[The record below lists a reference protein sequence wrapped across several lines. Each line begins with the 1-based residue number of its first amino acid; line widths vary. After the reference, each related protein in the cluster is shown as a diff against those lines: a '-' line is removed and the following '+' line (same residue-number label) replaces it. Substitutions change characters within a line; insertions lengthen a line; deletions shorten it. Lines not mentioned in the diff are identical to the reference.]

1 MRRGYGRHLRTTT
14 RKSIVI
20 PPTGIGEDSGNK
32 ASLEAL
38 DPTASLRT
46 LRGRFAAAS
55 KHGHAFAGGPPHPL
69 FQSGHAA
76 ASARHCRENVTP
88 NPDPD
93 PISAV
98 GDEAGG
104 KSRLSLLKAHC
115 PSPHRR
121 RQLGHIMER
130 IVLNGVGRSPSI
142 LRPIGETDELH
153 VNRPSYLRSA
163 DAGQRARSPFVKES
177 RIRFRTVSR
186 RLSSAT
192 LLGQS

>member
-1 MRRGYGRHLRTTT
+1 MGGTCERRPVNRSLSRRRGSARIAAIRHRWRRLILR
-14 RKSIVI
+14 
-20 PPTGIGEDSGNK
+20 
-32 ASLEAL
+32 
-38 DPTASLRT
+38 LRCERCVDVSRRHPSMGT
-46 LRGRFAAAS
+46 LLPAARCILCCRADM
-55 KHGHAFAGGPPHPL
+55 P
-69 FQSGHAA
+69 A

-130 IVLNGVGRSPSI
+130 IVLNGVVRSPSI

-163 DAGQRARSPFVKES
+163 TAGQRTRSPFAKGS
-177 RIRFRTVSR
+177 RI
-186 RLSSAT
+186 
-192 LLGQS
+192 